1 MHSDSLLFAVNWE
14 AQSARNNIGRDLQSI
29 IKKTLV
35 SKDCSI
41 KTHVLKPSA
50 LIESCL
56 CFWQCWK
63 PGSVIALVIH

>member
-56 CFWQCWK
+56 CFGNAGNLAQSSLW
-63 PGSVIALVIH
+63 